1 MTCNGPDN
9 SEASATS
16 DTDSDQESAQ
26 ERYRL
31 GTFVEFPLDCPVSA
45 SALARAG
52 FVYTG
57 EGDKVKCFNC
67 HTTIEGWLPGDSAV
81 ERHKNLSPNC
91 KFITESAFLEN
102 NIPPVTQNY
111 QHRTENG
118 SSSSALPC
126 TLDDSS
132 DVEADYLLRTRQV
145 VDMSDSFYPKNP
157 TMCSEESR
165 LNSFHNWPLN
175 SQLTPEE
182 LANAGFYYT
191 GVGDEVACFCCGGKL
206 EQWEPNDIAWSE
218 HKRHFPKCL
227 FVLGRDVGNVPSESI
242 PAELGRSGL
251 NSAQQPRNPSMAKFG
266 RRLQTFLTW
275 IYPVDK
281 EQLAE
286 AGFYSTGNGDH
297 VVCFHCGGGLQE
309 WKENEDPWDQHA
321 KWFPGCSF
329 VRNEKGMEFINNVH
343 LRDGSGDSTLQTE
356 AAEGT
361 TLPKGTCLEKTK
373 PNPQTP
379 PLSLLCS
386 IHLHMSSKGN
396 DDLLQNPLVQ
406 SAIDMGFSLNEIRN
420 TMEKKL
426 QMSGESHTSVED
438 LVADLSAQK
447 ENTREEE
454 TNEIP
459 VQQDEL
465 IQLQNLYLSTEE
477 KLRRLQEEKLCKIC
491 MAKDISVVFIPC
503 GHLAACKECAEPFDD
518 CPLCRTNIMKKQE
531 VFMY

>member
-1 MTCNGPDN
+1 MTCNGPDT
-9 SEASATS
+9 SEASAAP
-16 DTDSDQESAQ
+16 DTGSDQEWAQ
-26 ERYRL
+26 EDYRL
-31 GTFVEFPLDCPVSA
+31 GTFVEFPLDCPVPA

-57 EGDKVKCFNC
+57 EGDRVKCFNC

-102 NIPPVTQNY
+102 NIHPLAQNY
-111 QHRTENG
+111 QHRAENG
-118 SSSSALPC
+118 SSNSALPC

-145 VDMSDSFYPKNP
+145 VDMSDSLYPKNP
-157 TMCSEESR
+157 TMCSEETR
-165 LNSFHNWPLN
+165 LKSFHNWPLN
-175 SQLTPEE
+175 SELTPKE

-206 EQWEPNDIAWSE
+206 KQWEPDDRAWSE

-242 PAELGRSGL
+242 PAELGSSGL
-251 NSAQQPRNPSMAKFG
+251 NNAQHPRNPSMAKFG

-286 AGFYSTGNGDH
+286 AGFYSIGNGDH

-309 WKENEDPWDQHA
+309 WQENDDPWDQHA

-329 VRNEKGMEFINNVH
+329 VQNEKGIEFINNVH
-343 LRDGSGDSTLQTE
+343 LRDGCRDSTV
-356 AAEGT
+356 
-361 TLPKGTCLEKTK
+361 
-373 PNPQTP
+373 N
-379 PLSLLCS
+379 
-386 IHLHMSSKGN
+386 
-396 DDLLQNPLVQ
+396 DLLQNPLVQ
-406 SAIDMGFSLNEIRN
+406 SAIDMGFSLSEIRN
-420 TMEKKL
+420 TMEKRL

-454 TNEIP
+454 PNEIP

-491 MAKDISVVFIPC
+491 MAKDISVVLIPC
-503 GHLAACKECAEPFDD
+503 GHLVACKECAEPFDD
-518 CPLCRTNIMKKQE
+518 CPLCRTHIMKKQD